1 MAKFLDLKEL
11 VEFDLGVSPQILEA
25 KGVAGK
31 FFRNKGLVFWRWE
44 ASPVLGM
51 GGFDF
56 LQLNTKP
63 NYNIEPRSGRGW
75 NAVRG
80 DRTRR

>member
-31 FFRNKGLVFWRWE
+31 LFRNKGLAFWRWE

-63 NYNIEPRSGRGW
+63 NYNIRAPFRPGW

-80 DRTRR
+80 DRIRR